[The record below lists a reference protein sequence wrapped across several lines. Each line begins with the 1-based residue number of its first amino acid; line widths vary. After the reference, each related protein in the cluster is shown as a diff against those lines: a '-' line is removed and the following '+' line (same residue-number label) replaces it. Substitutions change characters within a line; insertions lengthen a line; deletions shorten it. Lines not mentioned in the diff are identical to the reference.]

1 MIEVIYNSD
10 LPASEQ
16 YFGLVELTSF
26 PTSDR
31 RNRGTLNTGAG
42 SSLLMMAYEELDYLN
57 IYLMCGYMSHLEL
70 PEYDVWPR
78 PKFDKITDFCVPNN
92 FM

>member
-26 PTSDR
+26 PTNGS

-42 SSLLMMAYEELDYLN
+42 SSLIMMAYEE
-57 IYLMCGYMSHLEL
+57 
-70 PEYDVWPR
+70 
-78 PKFDKITDFCVPNN
+78 FDLVY
-92 FM
+92 